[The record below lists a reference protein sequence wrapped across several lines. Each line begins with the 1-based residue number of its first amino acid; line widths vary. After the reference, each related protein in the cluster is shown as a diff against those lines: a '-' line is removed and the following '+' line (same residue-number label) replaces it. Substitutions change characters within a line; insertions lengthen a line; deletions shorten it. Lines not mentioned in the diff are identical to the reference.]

1 MSTLNKE
8 RENISAMFNNIAE
21 NYDRLNR
28 ILSFG
33 IDRKWR
39 KRVIKHIK
47 SKDAKYVLDLACGT
61 GDLSIEMYKEG
72 ISVVGVDI
80 AQKMLDIAN
89 IKCNSAIISNK
100 ATAITNDKPKFILG
114 SAEEIPFNPLTF
126 DAVTIAFGIRNFQDR
141 NIALKEIHR
150 VLKRGGCI
158 SILEFAVPR
167 NIIWKR
173 LYLFYFNTILPLIGS
188 VISKDKEAYKY
199 LPESVKDFP
208 QYDYFIDELNRAG
221 FVNLRYRTLTGGVA
235 VLYTAQKKI

>member
-1 MSTLNKE
+1 MDQLNKE

-21 NYDRLNR
+21 SYDRLNHL
-28 ILSFG
+28 LSLG
-33 IDRKWR
+33 IDKIWR

-47 SKDAKYVLDLACGT
+47 SKDARNVLDLACGT
-61 GDLSIEMYKEG
+61 GDLSIEMFKEG
-72 ISVVGVDI
+72 ISVTGIDI

-89 IKCNSAIISNK
+89 DKCNDFINK
-100 ATAITNDKPKFILG
+100 NTHIVNANKKPQFILG
-114 SAEEIPFNPLTF
+114 SAEDIPVDSLTY

-141 NIALKEIHR
+141 ERALKEIHR

-173 LYLFYFNTILPLIGS
+173 LYLLYFNIVLPIIGS
-188 VISKDKEAYKY
+188 IISKDKNAYRY
-199 LPESVKDFP
+199 LPASVKEFP
-208 QYDYFIDELNRAG
+208 QYDLFLDEINRAG
-221 FVNLRYRTLTGGVA
+221 FVNLRYKSLTGGVA